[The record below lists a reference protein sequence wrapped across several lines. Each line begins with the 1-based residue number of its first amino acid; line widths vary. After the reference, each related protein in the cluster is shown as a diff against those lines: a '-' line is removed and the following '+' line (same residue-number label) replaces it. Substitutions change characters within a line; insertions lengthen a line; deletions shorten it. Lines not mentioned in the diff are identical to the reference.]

1 MEKERIKHTRSTRV
15 IYKNNHNT
23 ASITEFEY
31 ARSKDEFKN
40 ERTRKLLAMIHGASK
55 EKAINISKKNNFI
68 VLLETYL
75 MESNMEIKVV
85 RSIKMELEIQKN

>member
-55 EKAINISKKNNFI
+55 ESYKYFKKNNFI